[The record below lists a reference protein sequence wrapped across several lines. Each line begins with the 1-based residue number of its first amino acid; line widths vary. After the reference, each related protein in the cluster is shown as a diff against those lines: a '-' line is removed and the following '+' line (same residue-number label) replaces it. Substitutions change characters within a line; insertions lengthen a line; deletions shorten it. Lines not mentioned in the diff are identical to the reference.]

1 MELTKEEIINKTDED
16 ELFCLFGTLIERLK
30 EDKRLLA
37 TDNMGDFQNYQEFM
51 VMDIDLI
58 KTIREMKRD
67 YALPEEQTYNKKL
80 KPKPDYSQF
89 ANSPL

>member
-1 MELTKEEIINKTDED
+1 MMELTKEEIINKTDED

-67 YALPEEQTYNKKL
+67 YSL
-80 KPKPDYSQF
+80 
-89 ANSPL
+89 

>member
-51 VMDIDLI
+51 VLDTDLI

-67 YALPEEQTYNKKL
+67 YSL
-80 KPKPDYSQF
+80 
-89 ANSPL
+89 